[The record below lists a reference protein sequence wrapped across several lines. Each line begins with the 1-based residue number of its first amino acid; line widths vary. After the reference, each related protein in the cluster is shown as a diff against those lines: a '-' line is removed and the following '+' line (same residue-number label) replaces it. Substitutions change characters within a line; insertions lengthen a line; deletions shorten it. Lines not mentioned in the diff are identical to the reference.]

1 MLNSIP
7 TLVLSVEQF
16 GTMEIVEDF
25 LLNKVLWNGVNK
37 KDKSMTLIFFLSFSN
52 YMNAFMKLSKRILI
66 K

>member
-25 LLNKVLWNGVNK
+25 LLNKVLWNGINK
-37 KDKSMTLIFFLSFSN
+37 KDKSKAYDLIFFLQYSH
-52 YMNAFMKLSKRILI
+52 
-66 K
+66 